1 MSDRWARARKAA
13 RRDAWIGGLLMLAWS
28 TAFIVWSDTD
38 ESLWMMGLGVLFYT
52 MIPRIVRETYSDS
65 LKMHHIEYKENDK

>member
-1 MSDRWARARKAA
+1 MKDKWERARKAA
-13 RRDAWIGGLLMLAWS
+13 RRDAWMSGLLMLAWS
-28 TAFIVWSDTD
+28 TAFIAWSDTD

-65 LKMHHIEYKENDK
+65 LRTYYGEDDE

>member
-1 MSDRWARARKAA
+1 MKDKWERARKAA
-13 RRDAWIGGLLMLAWS
+13 RRDAWVAGLLMLAWS
-28 TAFIVWSDTD
+28 TAFIAWSDTD

-65 LKMHHIEYKENDK
+65 LRTYYGEDDE

>member
-1 MSDRWARARKAA
+1 MKDKWERARKAA
-13 RRDAWIGGLLMLAWS
+13 RRDAWTAGLLMLAWS
-28 TAFIVWSDTD
+28 TAFIAWSDTD

-65 LKMHHIEYKENDK
+65 LRTYYGEDDE